1 MPGPART
8 RIRRRSIKGRTR
20 RETTR
25 VRAAPPDGVEVRAPR
40 LIARE
45 TADEVLSVGLRRPLL
60 GDLYHRTLRMGWC
73 SFLGAVL
80 LLYVA
85 ANLVFA
91 LLYMLEPE
99 GVGNAR
105 PGSFWDAFFF
115 SVETFATIGYGQLY
129 PATFYA
135 NLVMTAETAVGILF
149 VAIATGLVFARFSR
163 PTARI
168 LFSRVAVIGD
178 YNGQPTLS
186 FRLANV
192 RRNQILQAE
201 VGVILLRDEATQE
214 GTMIRR
220 FYDLKLSRYRTP
232 VFAMSFTVMHEIDRD
247 SPFYGADA
255 ASLVQQNAELVVTA
269 SGLDETIAQ
278 RVNARTSYLP
288 DEILWD
294 HRFVDISGWT
304 EDGRRIID
312 YRRFHDTVGID
323 APR

>member
-1 MPGPART
+1 MPGSART
-8 RIRRRSIKGRTR
+8 RIRRRSIKGRAR
-20 RETTR
+20 RERTQ

-45 TADEVLSVGLRRPLL
+45 TADEVLSVGLHRPLL
-60 GDLYHRTLRMGWC
+60 GDLYHRTLRLGWC

-80 LLYVA
+80 LFYTVA
-85 ANLVFA
+85 NAVFA
-91 LLYMLEPE
+91 LLYMLDLS
-99 GVGNAR
+99 GIGNAR

-129 PATFYA
+129 PASFYA
-135 NLVMTAETAVGILF
+135 NVVMTIETAVGILF

-168 LFSRVAVIGD
+168 LFSRVAVID
-178 YNGQPTLS
+178 TYNGRPTLS

-201 VGVILLRDEATQE
+201 VAVTLLRDEETAE
-214 GTMIRR
+214 GIVIRR
-220 FYDLKLSRYRTP
+220 FYELKLQRYRTP
-232 VFAMSFTVMHEIDRD
+232 VFAMTFTVMHEIDRD
-247 SPFYGADA
+247 SPLYQCDEAVLA
-255 ASLVQQNAELVVTA
+255 AQNAELIVTA
-269 SGLDETIAQ
+269 SGIDETIAQ

-288 DEILWD
+288 DEIFVG
-294 HRFVDISGWT
+294 HRFVDVLGWT

-312 YRRFHDTVGID
+312 YRRFHDTVSID
-323 APR
+323 GPK

>member
-1 MPGPART
+1 MKAT
-8 RIRRRSIKGRTR
+8 ARRRSYPPHRHVTR
-20 RETTR
+20 R

-45 TADEVLSVGLRRPLL
+45 TADEVLSVGLHRPFL

-80 LLYVA
+80 VLYIA
-85 ANLVFA
+85 ANLLFA
-91 LLYMLEPE
+91 LVYMLEPE
-99 GVGNAR
+99 GIGNAR

-135 NLVMTAETAVGILF
+135 NFVMTAETAVGILF
-149 VAIATGLVFARFSR
+149 VAVATGLVFARFSR

-168 LFSRVAVIGD
+168 LFSRVAVIGN

-186 FRLANV
+186 FRIANV

-201 VGVILLRDEATQE
+201 VGVILLRDEQTQE

-255 ASLVQQNAELVVTA
+255 TSLAQQNAELIVTA

-288 DEILWD
+288 DEILWS

-323 APR
+323 A

>member
-1 MPGPART
+1 MKTTARK
-8 RIRRRSIKGRTR
+8 RSYPRHRRAAP
-20 RETTR
+20 R
-25 VRAAPPDGVEVRAPR
+25 VRAAPPDGVEVRPSR

-45 TADEVLSVGLRRPLL
+45 TADEVLAVGLRRPLL

-73 SFLGAVL
+73 SFLVAAA
-80 LLYVA
+80 LLYIA
-85 ANLVFA
+85 ANLFFA
-91 LLYMLEPE
+91 VLFVLEP
-99 GVGNAR
+99 GGIANAQ

-115 SVETFATIGYGQLY
+115 SVETFATIGYGQMY

-135 NLVMTAETAVGILF
+135 NVVMSVESAVGILF

-168 LFSRVAVIGD
+168 LFSRVAVIGP
-178 YNGQPTLS
+178 YNGQPVLS
-186 FRLANV
+186 FRLANQ
-192 RRNQILQAE
+192 RRNRILQAE
-201 VGVILLRDEATQE
+201 VAVTLLRDEETQE

-220 FYDLKLSRYRTP
+220 FYDLKLARYRTP

-247 SPFYGADA
+247 SPLYGADA
-255 ASLVQQNAELVVTA
+255 AMLAAQNAELIVTA

-288 DEILWD
+288 DEIHWWR
-294 HRFVDISGWT
+294 RFVDISGWT

-312 YRRFHDTVGID
+312 YRRFHDTMGID
-323 APR
+323 A